1 MASIVNDPGGRRR
14 ILFVAPDGARKASGW
29 ASATARAAESICR
42 HVEALLAAKIG
53 GQPVPRDTAAWLANI
68 GAPLRD
74 KLAAV
79 GLVDPAPLT
88 TTVADLLEQYLGRAD
103 VKKSSKTARRCWGKQ
118 LIELLGNRSVATITP
133 RDAERV
139 RDALVQTGLAGPT
152 VGRRLRFARQLFRM
166 AALSGLIQRNPFD
179 CLSHNFREGNLP
191 QRDYAEVKD
200 VERLLEQSPPPWR
213 VLIALG
219 RYAALR
225 CPSEALLLRWAD
237 VNLPSRRLTVT
248 SPKTENQGKPWR
260 VVPIV
265 PRLAEVLREAWEL
278 AEPGAEYVVDLPQYR
293 DSAENWINCNIRTQL
308 ARIARRAGVPAWKR
322 PFRVLRSSC
331 VTDWARE
338 HPVHC
343 VAAWA
348 GHTVAVA
355 GRHYLTVTDADFE
368 RATGGAKSGA
378 PEAHF
383 PAQQATAANGSESQ
397 KTTQVEGGNDTM
409 PLLACR
415 GDYLSLCT
423 VTLSGFEPEFWP

>member
-1 MASIVNDPGGRRR
+1 MASVVNDSNGRKR
-14 ILFVAPDGARKASGW
+14 IQFVGENGARKTIRLGRIDRKS
-29 ASATARAAESICR
+29 AESICR
-42 HVEALLAAKIG
+42 HVEHLLGAKIS
-53 GQPVPRDTAAWLANI
+53 GQPIPREAAVWLAGI
-68 GAPLRD
+68 GEPLRD
-74 KLAAV
+74 RLAKA
-79 GLVDPAPLT
+79 GLVEAQQRVTL
-88 TTVADLLEQYLGRAD
+88 ADLLEQYLGRAD
-103 VKKSSKTARRCWGKQ
+103 VKESSKTARRCWGKQ
-118 LIELLGNRSVATITP
+118 LIELLGNRPVATITP

-139 RDALVQTGLAGPT
+139 RDALAQAGLAGST

-225 CPSEALLLRWAD
+225 CPSEALLLRWTD

-378 PEAHF
+378 FEAQKA
-383 PAQQATAANGSESQ
+383 AQQATAGNGSESQ

-415 GDYLSLCT
+415 GDCLSLCT
-423 VTLSGFEPEFWP
+423 VTPTGFEPVLLP